1 MLSRVAERI
10 YWMARY
16 LERVENTARLIN
28 VHTALLMDLPEHIEL
43 DWFTLITI
51 LDAEK
56 LYAEKHDS
64 DTEHNIMHFMLADTD
79 YGSSLINSV
88 AAVRENART
97 SLDVLP
103 EEVWEQV
110 NELNL
115 LVKSELSSIGNRR
128 RRQKLLLTIMES
140 CQCIWGMISNHMSR
154 NFAYDFL
161 QVAKYLERADM
172 TSRILELTSMLVSD
186 KRSEALG
193 QNEGLFW
200 ATLLR
205 VINAQQMYIQSNN
218 SSLKAKKV
226 LAFLIK
232 DEVFPRSLNYSL
244 KAVGHYLSYLPKGN
258 ELVAEQI
265 ALLESM
271 QTYSNEKHPPENIRP
286 MMDALQVK
294 LTQLSGQII
303 STWFHPDYSSK

>member
-154 NFAYDFL
+154 
-161 QVAKYLERADM
+161 
-172 TSRILELTSMLVSD
+172 
-186 KRSEALG
+186 
-193 QNEGLFW
+193 
-200 ATLLR
+200 
-205 VINAQQMYIQSNN
+205 
-218 SSLKAKKV
+218 
-226 LAFLIK
+226 
-232 DEVFPRSLNYSL
+232 
-244 KAVGHYLSYLPKGN
+244 
-258 ELVAEQI
+258 
-265 ALLESM
+265 
-271 QTYSNEKHPPENIRP
+271 
-286 MMDALQVK
+286 
-294 LTQLSGQII
+294 
-303 STWFHPDYSSK
+303 